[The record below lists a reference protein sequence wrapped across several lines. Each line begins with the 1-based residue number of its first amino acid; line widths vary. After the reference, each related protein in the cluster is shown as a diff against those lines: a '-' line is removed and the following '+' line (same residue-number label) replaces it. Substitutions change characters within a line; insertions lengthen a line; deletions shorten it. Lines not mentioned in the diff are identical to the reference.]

1 MIYELKIILRRIFRN
16 GRISALIIAGL
27 SLAFVIAIPLTC
39 NMSFHWSF
47 DRFHKDAGRIYAVY
61 MDEVY
66 HGTRDRYAELPLV
79 FGEIIRQLFP
89 EAEQMT
95 RTKDESDVLF
105 VLDDDNAWKEDVL
118 WVDHAFKDI
127 FTLELLAGDTA
138 SFLSQPN
145 EVFLSESL
153 TKKMFSDQDPL
164 GKTLKINETSYT
176 ITGIFKDYP
185 KNSHQKFSALL
196 PLINRIPQEP
206 QYPYESYEFLTY
218 LKLKENTNVQV
229 LEEKLQAV
237 ISQKVIPW
245 LKQNYNLDY
254 TFDAENSMKLQLIAL
269 TDIHLKDSMIST
281 FEKTNQPSVLY
292 IHITIVLA
300 LLLIAFFNLTGFT
313 LSQGKRNQFQSK
325 IKQYLGGSAIRGV
338 NTYILENTCYA
349 LIAFALALTFNTLIW
364 HSFPLLKDTASI
376 PFTRYFLPVT
386 YLFIFGI
393 LLAIMTGTL
402 QGLYFRRL
410 RSALEKHH
418 MSSSGRWINRSL
430 ITFQISASLV
440 LLISILLIYKQ
451 MRFVTNYNTGIHAEN
466 VLVVNKADR
475 IFGQYAAFKE
485 EILKSPLV
493 KAVAC
498 SNSYPFNWMTT
509 ASFTT
514 LGTEEKHPYPFQ
526 YFRTDI
532 GFREVFGFGLSDGNW
547 FTGQNSSD
555 RNSVILNE
563 AAVRVMGLKNPVG
576 SQISRTEMPSE
587 PLQVIGVIQNF
598 NFRSLHYSVEPLI
611 ICPVREGDWWNF
623 IEIKGSTDDNR
634 ALTAYV
640 QNIWNKF
647 SGKHYMDY
655 AFLDDLVQIQYQNEF
670 NIRQSVSLFCL
681 IAILISCFG
690 LLGTIMNLATE
701 KTKEIGIRKVNG
713 ASMVDIIA
721 MFNRNYLI
729 LVILAILIACPVA
742 WFVMHRWLEN
752 FAFRTGLS
760 WWIFTAAGGM
770 ILVLTATIV
779 SWQSWRAA
787 RMNPV
792 EALRYE

>member
-1 MIYELKIILRRIFRN
+1 
-16 GRISALIIAGL
+16 
-27 SLAFVIAIPLTC
+27 
-39 NMSFHWSF
+39 
-47 DRFHKDAGRIYAVY
+47 
-61 MDEVY
+61 
-66 HGTRDRYAELPLV
+66 
-79 FGEIIRQLFP
+79 
-89 EAEQMT
+89 
-95 RTKDESDVLF
+95 
-105 VLDDDNAWKEDVL
+105 
-118 WVDHAFKDI
+118 
-127 FTLELLAGDTA
+127 
-138 SFLSQPN
+138 
-145 EVFLSESL
+145 
-153 TKKMFSDQDPL
+153 
-164 GKTLKINETSYT
+164 
-176 ITGIFKDYP
+176 
-185 KNSHQKFSALL
+185 
-196 PLINRIPQEP
+196 
-206 QYPYESYEFLTY
+206 
-218 LKLKENTNVQV
+218 
-229 LEEKLQAV
+229 
-237 ISQKVIPW
+237 
-245 LKQNYNLDY
+245 
-254 TFDAENSMKLQLIAL
+254 
-269 TDIHLKDSMIST
+269 
-281 FEKTNQPSVLY
+281 
-292 IHITIVLA
+292 
-300 LLLIAFFNLTGFT
+300 
-313 LSQGKRNQFQSK
+313 
-325 IKQYLGGSAIRGV
+325 
-338 NTYILENTCYA
+338 
-349 LIAFALALTFNTLIW
+349 
-364 HSFPLLKDTASI
+364 
-376 PFTRYFLPVT
+376 
-386 YLFIFGI
+386 
-393 LLAIMTGTL
+393 
-402 QGLYFRRL
+402 
-410 RSALEKHH
+410 
-418 MSSSGRWINRSL
+418 
-430 ITFQISASLV
+430 
-440 LLISILLIYKQ
+440 
-451 MRFVTNYNTGIHAEN
+451 
-466 VLVVNKADR
+466 
-475 IFGQYAAFKE
+475 
-485 EILKSPLV
+485 
-493 KAVAC
+493 
-498 SNSYPFNWMTT
+498 MTT